1 MSPSLYVIEPQALFV
16 PELTRL
22 VAAAGGRAVRFADS
36 LDVEE
41 IVSLRTDFALVDL
54 DYSDIGVLDGL
65 AFFRGVA
72 PDARVIVLSDETG
85 FAVLEQ
91 FRAAGAVA
99 VLSKTLSA
107 DEFCDALRATFQS
120 HAILAT
126 RIDVLKG
133 DEMDDRARR
142 APASASDGSTGT
154 APVKAAS

>member
-1 MSPSLYVIEPQALFV
+1 MSTSVYVIEPQALFV

-41 IVSLRTDFALVDL
+41 IMSLRTDFALVDL

-72 PDARVIVLSDETG
+72 PEARVIVLTDETDFG
-85 FAVLEQ
+85 LLEH

-99 VLSKTLSA
+99 VLSKSLSA
-107 DEFCDALRATFQS
+107 DEFCDALRSTFEGK
-120 HAILAT
+120 AAPAP
-126 RIDVLKG
+126 RIDVRKG
-133 DEMDDRARR
+133 DDMDD
-142 APASASDGSTGT
+142 T
-154 APVKAAS
+154 AQRTRKHLGGAA